1 MTVALILY
9 ALLLFVG
16 LVITE
21 EIFHRYPRF
30 SLAFFSIASAVL
42 FSCWVLLLGAA
53 DWFPWAKVFSIAS
66 GIAVLSIFR
75 TTRLGK
81 NAKLVQWVT
90 YAFLAVNIL
99 EAVVRD
105 ALSGGIGNYLNA
117 AAGFLLIATLEKLR
131 TVRIDKTGKYKDL
144 YWSGM
149 TLPWI
154 IGYTLWNW
162 TFVYLNF
169 GFQSSVAHIAV
180 LGAALTIGFINKDR
194 WLQARVFTLGMF
206 FVLFHSFPHL
216 NASPVTD
223 MPSEQLELFI
233 SLIPFGFMIVY
244 AILFLRRKKGLSN

>member
-1 MTVALILY
+1 MTIALY
-9 ALLLFVG
+9 TLLLFVG
-16 LVITE
+16 LTVAE

-30 SLAFFSIASAVL
+30 SLVFFSIASAVL

-99 EAVVRD
+99 EAVARD
-105 ALSGGIGNYLNA
+105 ASSGGIGNYLNA

-131 TVRIDKTGKYKDL
+131 TVHIDKTGKCKDL

-180 LGAALTIGFINKDR
+180 LGAALTIGLINKDR

-206 FVLFHSFPHL
+206 FILFHSFPHQ
-216 NASPVTD
+216 NVNSVMD
-223 MPSEQLELFI
+223 IPSEQLGLFI
-233 SLIPFGFMIVY
+233 SLIPFGFMTAY
-244 AILFLRRKKGLSN
+244 AILFLRRKRFVPVGS